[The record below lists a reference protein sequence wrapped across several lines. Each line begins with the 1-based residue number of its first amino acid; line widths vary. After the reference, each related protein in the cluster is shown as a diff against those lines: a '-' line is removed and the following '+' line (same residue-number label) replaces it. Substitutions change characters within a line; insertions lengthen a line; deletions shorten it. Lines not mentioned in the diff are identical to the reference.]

1 MTSKR
6 LKNQSQRPIREVSTA
21 EEREEKNR
29 GEEKQAENSN
39 NKNIVMLNAVIF
51 E

>member
-6 LKNQSQRPIREVSTA
+6 LKNQSQRPIREVSSA
-21 EEREEKNR
+21 EEREEKKN
-29 GEEKQAENSN
+29 KQRTATI
-39 NKNIVMLNAVIF
+39 KNIVMLNAVIF